1 MGKSQRDKGARGE
14 RDFVNRCKA
23 AGFEAHRIP
32 MSGASRFAAIK
43 GRDVD
48 LQIRGEPWPIEL
60 KWRGDGF
67 KFIYSSLG
75 ENHALG
81 IKADNQPW
89 LVVVPL
95 DRFLAAVSTGSNT

>member
-43 GRDVD
+43 GRDSDVV
-48 LQIRGEPWPIEL
+48 IHGEPWPVEL

-67 KFIYSSLG
+67 KQIYSWLG
-75 ENHALG
+75 DNHALG

-95 DRFLAAVSTGSNT
+95 ERFLQAVSTST